1 MKWEN
6 WPNAPLSRFVDC
18 RPHRWHLQVA
28 GTGPVLLLLHGAG
41 GATISFRDLLP
52 DLARDFTVVAP
63 DLPGHG
69 FTRMGTRQ
77 RQGLDH
83 MAADLSAL
91 LAQEGLAPDLIAG
104 HSAGGAVAL
113 RLATLL
119 TRRPAGVLGINA
131 ALSPFPG
138 MAGWLFPMMA
148 KALAASPLTALAVSA
163 TSSQASL
170 RSLLRGT
177 GSEIGEAGVTLYR
190 RLVADPG
197 HVEGTLAMM
206 SQWKLDRLISDLP
219 SIDLP
224 VLLLAAGNDR
234 AVPPDVSRDAAALLP
249 RARVEELPGLG
260 HLAHE
265 ESPGTVAQHLRA
277 FAAEVLKRDGAAV
290 RPAAP

>member
-1 MKWEN
+1 MRWEN
-6 WPNAPLSRFVDC
+6 WPNAQASRFVDC
-18 RPHRWHLQVA
+18 RPHRWHVQVA
-28 GTGPVLLLLHGAG
+28 GTGPTLLLLHGAG

-52 DLARDFTVVAP
+52 ALARDFRVVAP

-91 LAQEGLAPDLIAG
+91 LAQEGLTPDLIAG

-119 TRRPAGVLGINA
+119 PVPPVGVVGINA

-148 KALAASPLTALAVSA
+148 KALAASPLTALAVSL
-163 TSSQASL
+163 TSSQGNL

-177 GSEIGEAGVTLYR
+177 GSDIDEEGVLLYR
-190 RLVADPG
+190 RLVADRG

-206 SQWKLDRLISDLP
+206 AQWKLDRLIDALP
-219 SIDLP
+219 AIDLP
-224 VLLLAAGNDR
+224 VLLLAAENDR
-234 AVPPDVSRDAAALLP
+234 AVPPEVSRDAAARLP
-249 RARVEELPGLG
+249 QARVAPMPGLG

-265 ESPGTVAQHLRA
+265 EAPGDIAARIAA
-277 FAAEVLKRDGAAV
+277 FARELTLAV
-290 RPAAP
+290 